1 MCDSL
6 KYDLM
11 RYVKIDKGGMLVME
25 MKINIKRCFYELWKK
40 KKLIA
45 LIVLLSFLVGIY
57 MMLDVEEIGNYS
69 ATASAYSMLNYGS
82 EEGAASSSQKTGID
96 EFSEVVG
103 SSNVAKRAVAMLD
116 IDWITE
122 ENIQS
127 MYNISTSGNFLYVS
141 TYSNDKNI
149 AVNVANAVAEAFV
162 VEYKNLTGLENVQ
175 VFEKADHATY
185 YSGDATN
192 RKLTLIIYTGVG
204 FFLVCVIVVLRTIFS
219 AKVQDYGECTLDG
232 TIELLGVIP
241 EQEEQGGNQNG

>member
-1 MCDSL
+1 MPF
-6 KYDLM
+6 
-11 RYVKIDKGGMLVME
+11 ME

-57 MMLDVEEIGNYS
+57 MMLDVEEVGNYS
-69 ATASAYSMLNYGS
+69 ATASIYSMLNYGTD
-82 EEGAASSSQKTGID
+82 EGTSSSQKTGLD

-116 IDWITE
+116 IEWITE
-122 ENIQS
+122 ANIQS

-149 AVNVANAVAEAFV
+149 AVSVANAVAEAFV

-204 FFLVCVIVVLRTIFS
+204 FFLICVIVVLRTIFS

-241 EQEEQGGNQNG
+241 EQEE

>member
-1 MCDSL
+1 
-6 KYDLM
+6 
-11 RYVKIDKGGMLVME
+11 
-25 MKINIKRCFYELWKK
+25 
-40 KKLIA
+40 
-45 LIVLLSFLVGIY
+45 
-57 MMLDVEEIGNYS
+57 MMLDVEEVGNYS
-69 ATASAYSMLNYGS
+69 ATASIYSMLNYGTD
-82 EEGAASSSQKTGID
+82 EGTSSSQKTGLD

-116 IDWITE
+116 IEWITE
-122 ENIQS
+122 ANIQS

-149 AVNVANAVAEAFV
+149 AVSVANAVAEAFV

-204 FFLVCVIVVLRTIFS
+204 FFLICVLVVLRTIFS

-241 EQEEQGGNQNG
+241 EQEE